1 MNVCFVNVNFIKI
14 IFFLL
19 PIIEVIQYSYGSE
32 MTIEKPKYRH
42 DNMKKPRHVNKKN
55 RHPGLLKGSM
65 EASIKDYFPDDEF
78 SVKLPHLKSN
88 GTCFELPP
96 DILEDEHPIALAI
109 APARK
114 KLQRYCKHEDFGTC
128 GHSCCGI
135 QLLAPKDCDTKCT
148 YRRIL
153 RSLSLKGPDKRY
165 RLVNATDLREL
176 EGAYRHNVEFMV
188 DVRHQTES
196 YRKDQIIQLVLSPST
211 TMGTQALVKGFSI
224 SIGHDSLRD
233 FGQNYKN
240 LAELMRS
247 ISFDAD
253 RIAIL
258 QYVNLLPC
266 TNTNA
271 FR

>member
-19 PIIEVIQYSYGSE
+19 PIIQYSYGSE
-32 MTIEKPKYRH
+32 MTVEKPTYRH
-42 DNMKKPRHVNKKN
+42 DNMKKARHVNKKN
-55 RHPGLLKGSM
+55 VHPGLLKGSM

-78 SVKLPHLKSN
+78 SIKLPHLKSN

-96 DILEDEHPIALAI
+96 DILEDEHPITLAI

-153 RSLSLKGPDKRY
+153 RSLSLKGPDKRF

-196 YRKDQIIQLVLSPST
+196 YRKDQIIQLVLSPGT

-258 QYVNLLPC
+258 QYVNYYH
-266 TNTNA
+266 A
-271 FR
+271 